1 MTENI
6 DHHGHDDQPD
16 EHLHDDHLDADAE
29 RHREIDEWI
38 DAIISKP
45 WFAALK
51 SLPGDHGLWVG
62 TEEDLMEEL
71 KKRTV
76 EVQAGDVDAA
86 SEEFPSRAREIIEP
100 PQDVDWA
107 MRKERL
113 SITDYRTMEKELR
126 ENYDVP
132 EWGRKAPI
140 LLQRG
145 LVGLR
150 PSRDGALY
158 RLSQYGNPL
167 AASVVVFTYIDS
179 KFKRRERSWSG
190 STAELAQQL
199 SFYPVRIND
208 DMERHEQIWKVL
220 RLERRA
226 DRRRFSAM
234 MRTCAYILK
243 DVGVKVTWKRITGR
257 NPVTDEKYT
266 YTRWTVE
273 APNWAPWRPP
283 SS

>member
-6 DHHGHDDQPD
+6 GHHDQPD
-16 EHLHDDHLDADAE
+16 EQFHDYRGEDAAPG
-29 RHREIDEWI
+29 RVIDEWI
-38 DAIISKP
+38 DAKTRRP
-45 WFAALK
+45 WFVALK
-51 SLPGDHGLWVG
+51 SLPGEAGLWVG
-62 TEEDLMEEL
+62 SEEDLMEEL

-76 EVQAGDVDAA
+76 EVQAGDVA
-86 SEEFPSRAREIIEP
+86 SEEFPSSAREIIEP

-113 SITDYRTMEKELR
+113 SITDYRTMEKDLR

-150 PSRDGALY
+150 PSRDGALHH
-158 RLSQYGNPL
+158 LSQYGNPL

-179 KFKRRERSWSG
+179 KFKRRDRLWSG

-208 DMERHEQIWKVL
+208 DMEHHEQIWKIL
-220 RLERRA
+220 RLGRRA

-234 MRTCAYILK
+234 MKTCAYILK

-257 NPVTDEKYT
+257 NPLTDEKYT

-273 APNWAPWRPP
+273 APHWAPWRLP
-283 SS
+283 S

>member
-1 MTENI
+1 VTKNI

-16 EHLHDDHLDADAE
+16 EQLHDYRVEDAAPG
-29 RHREIDEWI
+29 REIDEWI

-51 SLPGDHGLWVG
+51 SLPGDRGLWVG
-62 TEEDLMEEL
+62 TEDELMEEL
-71 KKRTV
+71 KERV
-76 EVQAGDVDAA
+76 SPDAA
-86 SEEFPSRAREIIEP
+86 LPEEFPSSAREIIEP

-132 EWGRKAPI
+132 QWGRKAPI

-145 LVGLR
+145 LAGLR
-150 PSRDGALY
+150 PSRDGALH
-158 RLSQYGNPL
+158 RLSQYGNLL

-257 NPVTDEKYT
+257 NPLTDEKYV
-266 YTRWTVE
+266 YMRWTVE
-273 APNWAPWRPP
+273 APNWAPWRSP
-283 SS
+283 S

>member
-6 DHHGHDDQPD
+6 GHHGHDDQPD

-38 DAIISKP
+38 DAITRRP
-45 WFAALK
+45 WFVALK
-51 SLPGDHGLWVG
+51 SLPGEAGLWVG
-62 TEEDLMEEL
+62 TEEDLMKEL

-76 EVQAGDVDAA
+76 EQQAGDVDVA
-86 SEEFPSRAREIIEP
+86 SEEFPSSAREIIEP

-140 LLQRG
+140 LLQQG
-145 LVGLR
+145 LAGLR
-150 PSRDGALY
+150 PSRDGALH
-158 RLSQYGNPL
+158 RLSLYGNPL

-179 KFKRRERSWSG
+179 KLKGRDRLWSG

-257 NPVTDEKYT
+257 KPLTDETFT
-266 YTRWTVE
+266 YTKWTIE
-273 APNWAPWRPP
+273 APHWAPWRPP

>member
-1 MTENI
+1 VTENI
-6 DHHGHDDQPD
+6 GHHGHDDQHD
-16 EHLHDDHLDADAE
+16 EQPYDYRIEDAE
-29 RHREIDEWI
+29 PGREIDEWI

-51 SLPGDHGLWVG
+51 SLPGDRGLWVG

-71 KKRTV
+71 KKRTF
-76 EVQAGDVDAA
+76 EGQADDVDVA
-86 SEEFPSRAREIIEP
+86 SEVFPSSAREIIEP

-140 LLQRG
+140 LLRRG
-145 LVGLR
+145 LAGLR
-150 PSRDGALY
+150 PSRDGALHH
-158 RLSQYGNPL
+158 LTQYGNPL
-167 AASVVVFTYIDS
+167 AASVVVFTYIEG
-179 KFKRRERSWSG
+179 KFKRRDRLWSG

-208 DMERHEQIWKVL
+208 DMERHEQIWKIL
-220 RLERRA
+220 RLERPA

-257 NPVTDEKYT
+257 NPLTDEKYV
-266 YTRWTVE
+266 YMRWTVE
-273 APNWAPWRPP
+273 APNWAPWRSP
-283 SS
+283 S

>member
-1 MTENI
+1 VTKNHG
-6 DHHGHDDQPD
+6 HHGHDDQPD
-16 EHLHDDHLDADAE
+16 EQVHDDHLDADAE
-29 RHREIDEWI
+29 LHREIEEWI
-38 DAIISKP
+38 DAITRRP

-51 SLPGDHGLWVG
+51 SLPGEVGFWIG
-62 TEEDLMEEL
+62 TEQELIEEL
-71 KKRTV
+71 KVRMLK
-76 EVQAGDVDAA
+76 EQDDGEALVDEA
-86 SEEFPSRAREIIEP
+86 FPSSAREIIDP

-140 LLQRG
+140 LLQRS
-145 LVGLR
+145 LAGLR

-158 RLSQYGNPL
+158 HLSLYGNPL

-179 KFKRRERSWSG
+179 KFKGKERMWSG

-199 SFYPVRIND
+199 SFYPVRISD

-220 RLERRA
+220 RLERPA
-226 DRRRFSAM
+226 DHRRFNAM
-234 MRTCAYILK
+234 MKTASYILK
-243 DVGVKVTWKRITGR
+243 DVGVKVSRKRITWR
-257 NPVTDEKYT
+257 KPLTDEKYT
-266 YTRWTVE
+266 FTKWTIE
-273 APNWAPWRPP
+273 ASHWAPWRSP
-283 SS
+283 S

>member
-1 MTENI
+1 V
-6 DHHGHDDQPD
+6 
-16 EHLHDDHLDADAE
+16 
-29 RHREIDEWI
+29 IDEWI
-38 DAIISKP
+38 DAITRRP
-45 WFAALK
+45 WFVALK
-51 SLPGDHGLWVG
+51 GLPGEAGLWVG
-62 TEEDLMEEL
+62 SEEDLMEEL

-76 EVQAGDVDAA
+76 EEQAGDVDVA
-86 SEEFPSRAREIIEP
+86 SEEFPSSTREIIEP

-113 SITDYRTMEKELR
+113 SITDYRTMAKELR

-145 LVGLR
+145 LAGLR
-150 PSRDGALY
+150 PSRDGALH
-158 RLSQYGNPL
+158 RLSPYGNPL

-179 KFKRRERSWSG
+179 KFKGRERSWSG

-199 SFYPVRIND
+199 SVYPVRIND
-208 DMERHEQIWKVL
+208 DMEHHEQIWKIL
-220 RLERRA
+220 RLGRRA

-243 DVGVKVTWKRITGR
+243 DVGVKVTWKRIMGR

-273 APNWAPWRPP
+273 APHWAPWRLP
-283 SS
+283 S

>member
-6 DHHGHDDQPD
+6 SHHGHDDQPD
-16 EHLHDDHLDADAE
+16 EQVHDDHLDADAE
-29 RHREIDEWI
+29 RHREIEEWI

-51 SLPGDHGLWVG
+51 SLPGDRGLWVG
-62 TEEDLMEEL
+62 TEEYLMEEL

-76 EVQAGDVDAA
+76 EGQADDVDVA
-86 SEEFPSRAREIIEP
+86 SEVFPSSAREIIEP
-100 PQDVDWA
+100 PQDVEWA
-107 MRKERL
+107 MREERL

-132 EWGRKAPI
+132 GWGRKAPI
-140 LLQRG
+140 LLQQS
-145 LVGLR
+145 LAGLR
-150 PSRDGALY
+150 PSRDGALHH
-158 RLSQYGNPL
+158 LSQYGNPL
-167 AASVVVFTYIDS
+167 AASVVLFTYIDS
-179 KFKRRERSWSG
+179 RFKGRERSWSG

-199 SFYPVRIND
+199 SCYPVRISE
-208 DMERHEQIWKVL
+208 DMERHEQIRKVL

-226 DRRRFSAM
+226 DFRRFSAM

-243 DVGVKVTWKRITGR
+243 DVEVKVTWRRITGR

-273 APNWAPWRPP
+273 APHWAPWRSP

>member
-1 MTENI
+1 MTVNI
-6 DHHGHDDQPD
+6 GQHGHDDQPD
-16 EHLHDDHLDADAE
+16 EQLHDDHLDADAE

-51 SLPGDHGLWVG
+51 SLPGDRGLWVG

-71 KKRTV
+71 RKRTV
-76 EVQAGDVDAA
+76 EVQAGDIA
-86 SEEFPSRAREIIEP
+86 SEDFPSSARDIVDP
-100 PQDVDWA
+100 PDDVEWA

-113 SITDYRTMEKELR
+113 SITDYRIMEKELR

-145 LVGLR
+145 LAGLR
-150 PSRDGALY
+150 PSRDGALH
-158 RLSQYGNPL
+158 RLSLYGNPL

-179 KFKRRERSWSG
+179 KFKGKDRQWSG

-208 DMERHEQIWKVL
+208 DIERHEQIWKVL

-243 DVGVKVTWKRITGR
+243 DVGVKVSRERITGR
-257 NPVTDEKYT
+257 KPLTDETFT
-266 YTRWTVE
+266 YMRWTIE
-273 APNWAPWRPP
+273 APHWAPWRLP
-283 SS
+283 S